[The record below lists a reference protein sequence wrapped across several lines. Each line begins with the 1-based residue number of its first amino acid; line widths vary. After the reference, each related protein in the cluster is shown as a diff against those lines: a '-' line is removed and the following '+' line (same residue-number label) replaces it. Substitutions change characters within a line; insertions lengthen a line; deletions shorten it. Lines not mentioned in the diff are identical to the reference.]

1 MVEKCFSFKLKP
13 NKNIKTNK
21 KTGSNQL
28 NKSESVLH
36 NFVYFKFQPIKLH
49 RMAYIYTFQ
58 DLLQIIN
65 WDWFIF
71 NVIKN
76 TTLNYSEKVLFVYR
90 LKCSFIQI
98 LHWNKLN
105 ENRKRTKTNMAY
117 RLKYF
122 VLAHYYGYPQHRKSN
137 RDNNNF
143 VCFNKIRAPRI
154 RWVDSC
160 NLVAKVRLTQTVYSF
175 LASPAEKKRKKKL
188 L

>member
-1 MVEKCFSFKLKP
+1 MVEKCSSFKLKP
-13 NKNIKTNK
+13 NKNPKTNK
-21 KTGSNQL
+21 KNGSNQL

-36 NFVYFKFQPIKLH
+36 HFVYFNQSNCI
-49 RMAYIYTFQ
+49 RMAYIYTLQ

-76 TTLNYSEKVLFVYR
+76 TTVNYSEKVFFVYR

-98 LHWNKLN
+98 LHWNELN

-175 LASPAEKKRKKKL
+175 VASAAEKKRKKNL